1 MAFSPDDI
9 YKLFIV
15 KRTQV
20 EMLADRGFLIPDE
33 EIGMFLEHPNA
44 LQPTGD
50 LLGDFVRRYTPE
62 GSKLFSREELTHTY
76 GDENEN
82 LIYVYFAP
90 PTNKD
95 KQGVGIVNAFID
107 AATELGAGFGII
119 ITNEGFTPDARKA
132 LDAITQ
138 PLLQIFFDYQLY
150 ANPTT
155 HVLAPRHTKL
165 SEEERRTLL
174 TKYKLQPRQI
184 LVISIDD
191 PIVRYYG
198 WNIGDLI
205 KVDRVNLA
213 TNKTMVKSSIVYR
226 MVSRMKFDVEKKAT
240 KTKVTSQ

>member
-20 EMLADRGFLIPDE
+20 EMLADRGFIIPDDE
-33 EIGMFLEHPNA
+33 FEMFKEHPNA
-44 LQPTGD
+44 LQPTDD
-50 LLGDFVRRYTPE
+50 LLGQFVLRYTPE
-62 GSKLFSREELTHTY
+62 GAKRFSREELTHTY
-76 GDENEN
+76 ADENDS
-82 LIYVYFAP
+82 LVHVYFAP
-90 PTNKD
+90 PTAKD

-107 AATELGAGFGII
+107 AATELGAEFGII

-138 PLLQIFFDYQLY
+138 PIIQVFFDYQLY
-150 ANPTT
+150 TNPTT
-155 HVLAPRHTKL
+155 HVLAPHHTRL
-165 SEEERRTLL
+165 SDDERRNIL

-198 WNIGDLI
+198 WNIGDMI
-205 KVDRVNLA
+205 RVDRVNLA
-213 TNKTMVKSSIVYR
+213 TNKTMAKTSLAYR

-240 KTKVTSQ
+240 KAKVTSQ